1 MRRLSEK
8 TLNKFY
14 DDLTLDGLQTSV
26 VPITFGAMHA
36 AVRLSLVALLIM
48 FHNAVWGDAGDWQ
61 ASPKPADRSWYET
74 SVTPT
79 VDGAPMARPSVR
91 NVPHDPDRPRTQGI
105 LATTTMLKGAFSTET
120 EVAANKAG
128 LGDDPAASMVRLGV
142 SGAKGVMRY
151 GMTYR
156 TADPSFYEA
165 PGQEQKEAWGEW
177 KNGPM
182 AIRST
187 VGQRT
192 RPDADATGN
201 RVEQGYNRID
211 LSWNRPAW
219 PHLGLSYLHN
229 AASKTMDA
237 LSLFPQRANR
247 DRLEAAVGYSG
258 AMWDAT
264 LASGYGTETDLMQH
278 AADSRVQTE
287 SLTASFR
294 PANVLSVTPTV
305 GYRIEQQPWS
315 GARISSPSASLALK
329 YMQSQ
334 RLSMTAMGN
343 YFSMRSSD
351 RLVDFD
357 MIGGKG
363 VLTWEFEPVREW
375 KPQLTVEGG
384 YNLQVNRLM
393 PSSQTENLS
402 GLFRLVLATM

>member
-1 MRRLSEK
+1 
-8 TLNKFY
+8 
-14 DDLTLDGLQTSV
+14 
-26 VPITFGAMHA
+26 
-36 AVRLSLVALLIM
+36 
-48 FHNAVWGDAGDWQ
+48 
-61 ASPKPADRSWYET
+61 
-74 SVTPT
+74 
-79 VDGAPMARPSVR
+79 
-91 NVPHDPDRPRTQGI
+91 
-105 LATTTMLKGAFSTET
+105 
-120 EVAANKAG
+120 
-128 LGDDPAASMVRLGV
+128 
-142 SGAKGVMRY
+142 
-151 GMTYR
+151 
-156 TADPSFYEA
+156 ADPSFYEA

-177 KNGPM
+177 KNGSM

-237 LSLFPQRANR
+237 MSLFPQRANR
-247 DRLEAAVGYSG
+247 DRLEAAVGYRG
-258 AMWDAT
+258 VMWDAT

-294 PANVLSVTPTV
+294 PGNVLSITPTV

-315 GARISSPSASLALK
+315 GARINSPSASLALK

-363 VLTWEFEPVREW
+363 VVTWEFEPVREW

-402 GLFRLVLATM
+402 GLLRFVLATM